1 MSAQTPV
8 ASATTNPRD
17 DDEPRPS
24 GARLVNGVGQ
34 EGRATDTPVNAAPP
48 ALENPNA
55 GDVPLV
61 DSRGNVQGQGSE
73 GESDRSSRLQAEV
86 QKQLEEYKAK
96 QQLEVDRLQRE
107 IQQLRAEREQARGVI
122 GQHQGPAT
130 VPQSRVVPEGNLGQH
145 QGPTTVPQSRV
156 VPEGNLGQHQGPASV
171 PQGQSVPGG
180 NLGQHQGPAS
190 VPQGQ
195 SVPGGN
201 LGQHQGPASVPQ
213 GQSVPGGN
221 LGQHQGP
228 ASVPEGNR
236 SQHTE
241 SFQNMSS
248 AQQWLGPQGTNGT
261 IAMIADGMAQLQAAM
276 IKQLDK
282 GAEGDRSPEQVKP
295 GTTALPLLKEVAAET
310 ACVDVMDWL
319 EMIDGP
325 MSDLSDSSAGWWRAV
340 MSEANRAYGIW
351 TQAAPLDKLSIAPD
365 PTNLENGKFSRLNSR
380 AAAMIIASLHDSVK
394 QEVVARRLTGST
406 VRLIFRILTLY
417 QPGGEDEKYKILQ
430 NLQSPTP
437 ETEPGRAVTA
447 LRAWSRWLKR
457 CTELHVQAPDPSLL
471 ARGLTQLVKAVIE
484 KSSDASFRTSLI
496 KSILQIDTNP
506 SYDKVDSYYKHLM
519 AECEAL
525 ALTTPTTSYP
535 MTTVVKPEA
544 KLKPVKPEGRPTS
557 GTHCSSAPPGRAT
570 TSTSTSSSTVPEATQ
585 HTGPKSEVPCRYFG
599 RTAKGCSRAS
609 KCPFMHSWEGL
620 DKKDRCLNCGGKGH
634 AAKDCSA
641 KRTPPASTSTTPKS
655 GDERPPS
662 TSTSTTTTRTVRIDE
677 RPEVLTA
684 PSRPTEGAPTPN
696 DLKDVLADVGKVLK
710 ATQATSLKRAKV
722 QELQAD
728 EFADNGFK
736 EAMARMRKFVDEKVV
751 FEDDGKEEF
760 TRDLGNTEFL
770 APPDG
775 LLDSG
780 ASHAMRAATNKAYQS
795 GHPVSVTLA
804 GEDVKVLRQ
813 NKQGTILVESE
824 QGPVQAI
831 VPLGAIIQDLGYT
844 LSWGPK
850 HLKLSHPEKGPI
862 KVKINNNCPE
872 VTACDALAL
881 IRDLELTKVATL
893 NAHVNTL
900 KARLEVLKLE
910 EKRDWPELMKEYMKD
925 GRRGTLL
932 KALLKCPFTK
942 GLPSDVHSMLLE
954 DFNLDDGMKYLK
966 DLPIAR
972 RTRKSLMNSRSWVV
986 SLYGGDSASVDPFK
1000 LVPAAGKTLLEID
1013 IKNSRMWDVH
1023 RGRGVYRLLLWA
1035 AATGRVSDV
1044 IASQPDKS
1052 WTTSLEPTR
1061 TPWRSDEEPFG
1072 KAILK
1077 PLQRQRALQDTAK
1090 VAQQMLIWML
1100 ATLKG
1105 RGNVGFLLELPS
1117 GSLENYY
1124 EEQLGATLWGSEM
1137 WRAFKSTSGM
1147 TRASFDMGGF
1157 GHRCSRPTTV
1167 GTNYPILAQ
1176 MDGMHEVAEG
1186 CLPSSLVTGAERRSW
1201 SQQFK
1206 HLVLEG
1212 VSDFHSGT
1220 WVEEEELVNV
1230 GAKLSKLTKEQREL
1244 WKKHLLNDHQPY
1256 RADCSVCINA
1266 QASGYQ
1272 HRRRRHHHLYTVALD
1287 VAGPFKTKGRDM
1299 EFDDYKYILVASYR
1313 CPKDYMAAKA
1323 IPDLDAELY
1332 VPDTDEDE
1340 QPDDE
1345 VLQSED
1351 ELLQPDQEESGIEE
1365 ELEIHG
1371 PPTVDEVVEELQ
1383 EPIETKTIYLARPM
1397 RRRTTSATLLA
1408 AKEMMVQLR
1417 QNGLYVNAIHTDR
1430 AREFGSRAFK
1440 AWIGECGVRH
1450 TKTARGDP
1458 AGNSTAELGVKWLKS
1473 RVRALLRSSGAG
1485 ATEWPMAVNHA
1496 VMGLWSKAF
1505 PSSLWTSPP
1514 AAPFGSEVWF
1524 RAKAYKGT
1532 KEKAKDPTDVRWK
1545 RGFYRG
1551 PATDVSRGHLLMRED
1566 GGLVIA
1572 KGVKFNVLDPASE
1585 LRDLLPPMTAEG
1597 LEADECE
1604 VEHASRKQLVA
1615 EVEFISKCL
1624 LSEEN
1629 FDLKETL
1636 KLYNKLE
1643 ELGDVDFRV
1652 GKKTAATS
1660 WYTGAYV
1667 HGGCA
1672 GLRRNLQSFP
1682 NTSKYLVSLGKKYAK
1697 GEGFSAVALARNA
1710 TLGMHRDSHNYKHS
1724 KNIVVPISRFE
1735 GGALW
1740 AEDPDVEEKDN
1751 VPKQTPS
1758 GQEVRGRLHPMR
1770 QGEPVMFSPRR
1781 WHEVQQW
1788 EGDRVMLMLYT
1799 PRATKLAEKDAA
1811 TLEEF
1816 GFPLDRKAL
1825 DRDPEE
1831 LDEGETEKSLQE
1843 EPKLFS
1849 VQLQDKLEPIVFIE
1863 VEDEDL
1869 LDGEEIGS
1877 KAKSLKR
1884 IVKKEA
1890 QQAAKAINKKAELQY
1905 TNNIEE
1911 IIKLHEEKGTPLDVT
1926 HAVSLQEVKKNLP
1939 AWRSSALKEYHNL
1952 KDNKR
1957 AFEVRKKHELPP
1969 GCRIVP
1975 CNGVYTVKPDKD
1987 GLYRRKTRFVACGN
2001 HVPEG
2006 QEGME
2011 LFAAGLDATTL
2022 RTMLAYTIDQP
2033 WAYGT
2038 TDIRQAFVLAPWLG
2052 QAVALQPPAIAYE
2065 LGLAEP
2071 GDYWFVLMSI
2081 YGLRESPALWSKF
2094 RDEQLEGARWT
2105 AVIDGKEERLRLR
2118 QMVTDDQVWKIERE
2132 QGDQQPLGYIMVYVD
2147 DILINSLPEAMRS
2160 FYEWLA
2166 SRWECDNLDVLGEN
2180 HPIRFLGME
2189 VHLVDSGIELAQE
2202 GFIRELL
2209 RSHGH
2214 DGSRAKAQGPKD
2226 TMVLTLEEEEAMITA
2241 QPSDLSGR
2249 EDEVKMAQ
2257 RRVGELLW
2265 LSGRTRPDVQYVT
2278 ALLSSRITR
2287 CPEIVNQVGIRMLS
2301 YLNETLHYRIRFSQ
2315 PEVPMDHIKVFTDS
2329 SFAPSSGRSH
2339 GSAGVFVN
2347 NNPVSWRSSRQQLV
2361 TLSTAESELLEA
2373 VEGVVLANATAT
2385 LVSELRGCR
2394 LPVHLHIDNQS
2405 ALMLLNGSTG
2415 SWRTRH
2421 QRLRANYVRE
2431 RLQLG
2436 EIHLQYE
2443 PGATQR
2449 ADLGTKPF
2457 TKERLSQLIKLWNI
2471 IDRRSTEAT
2480 VRAAS
2485 ATSSPTWL
2493 SKLLMFCQLCGVTA
2507 QKEQIQAEVPWD
2519 LYLVVLVLAIA
2530 VIGIWEGGKHC
2541 CRGKEIR
2548 LQALRSRASYGKLTR
2563 IELKELQRLLA
2574 LEPGDLTDQ
2583 QGERLLYLKDLF
2595 EQSMPSNTSPVPTVP
2610 LDTPHRMQEASSS
2623 TTPSKPTTRDV
2634 GTQKDYVP
2642 AFERAGHQPPVR
2654 VETVTY
2660 SGPFHHVPGRDVIHL
2675 QADCWGL
2682 RHAGRT
2688 NVLNLCRC
2696 CLNGGRS
2703 LYDRG

>member
-1 MSAQTPV
+1 
-8 ASATTNPRD
+8 
-17 DDEPRPS
+17 
-24 GARLVNGVGQ
+24 
-34 EGRATDTPVNAAPP
+34 
-48 ALENPNA
+48 
-55 GDVPLV
+55 
-61 DSRGNVQGQGSE
+61 
-73 GESDRSSRLQAEV
+73 
-86 QKQLEEYKAK
+86 
-96 QQLEVDRLQRE
+96 
-107 IQQLRAEREQARGVI
+107 
-122 GQHQGPAT
+122 
-130 VPQSRVVPEGNLGQH
+130 
-145 QGPTTVPQSRV
+145 
-156 VPEGNLGQHQGPASV
+156 
-171 PQGQSVPGG
+171 
-180 NLGQHQGPAS
+180 
-190 VPQGQ
+190 
-195 SVPGGN
+195 
-201 LGQHQGPASVPQ
+201 
-213 GQSVPGGN
+213 
-221 LGQHQGP
+221 
-228 ASVPEGNR
+228 
-236 SQHTE
+236 
-241 SFQNMSS
+241 
-248 AQQWLGPQGTNGT
+248 
-261 IAMIADGMAQLQAAM
+261 MIADGMAQLQAAM

-295 GTTALPLLKEVAAET
+295 GTTALPLLKEVAAES

-437 ETEPGRAVTA
+437 EAEPGRAVTA

-496 KSILQIDTNP
+496 KSTLQIDTNP

-544 KLKPVKPEGRPTS
+544 KLKPVKPEGRHTS
-557 GTHCSSAPPGRAT
+557 GTPSSSATQGRPT
-570 TSTSTSSSTVPEATQ
+570 TATSTSSSTTPEATQ

-599 RTAKGCSRAS
+599 RTAKGCSRAT

-634 AAKDCSA
+634 VAKECSA

-655 GDERPPS
+655 GNERQPS
-662 TSTSTTTTRTVRIDE
+662 TATSSTTTRTVRIDE
-677 RPEVLTA
+677 KPEVVTA
-684 PSRPTEGAPTPN
+684 PSKPTEGAPTPN

-710 ATQATSLKRAKV
+710 AMQATSLKSARV
-722 QELQAD
+722 QEPQVD
-728 EFADNGFK
+728 DFADNGFK
-736 EAMARMRKFVDEKVV
+736 EAIARMRKFVDGRVDY
-751 FEDDGKEEF
+751 EDDGKEEF
-760 TRDLGNTEFL
+760 TRDLGIPEFL
-770 APPDG
+770 APPGG

-780 ASHAMRAATNKAYQS
+780 ASHAMRAATNKEYQS

-862 KVKINNNCPE
+862 KVRINNNCPE
-872 VTACDALAL
+872 VAACDALAL
-881 IRDLELTKVATL
+881 IRDLELTKVETL
-893 NAHVNTL
+893 NAHVSTL

-942 GLPSDVHSMLLE
+942 GLPTDVHSMLLE

-1000 LVPAAGKTLLEID
+1000 LVPAAGKILLEID
-1013 IKNSRMWDVH
+1013 VKNSRMWDVH
-1023 RGRGVYRLLLWA
+1023 RGLGVYRLLLWA

-1061 TPWRSDEEPFG
+1061 TPWRSDEEPYG
-1072 KAILK
+1072 RTILK
-1077 PLQRQRALQDTAK
+1077 PLQKQRALQDTAK

-1117 GSLENYY
+1117 GPLEAYY

-1137 WRAFKSTSGM
+1137 WRAFKSISGM

-1230 GAKLSKLTKEQREL
+1230 DAKLSKLTKEQREL

-1351 ELLQPDQEESGIEE
+1351 ELPQPDQEGSGIEE
-1365 ELEIHG
+1365 ELEAYG

-1430 AREFGSRAFK
+1430 AREFGSRNFK

-1450 TKTARGDP
+1450 TRTAGGDP

-1473 RVRALLRSSGAG
+1473 RVRALLRSGGAG

-1505 PSSLWTSPP
+1505 PSSPWTSPP

-1597 LEADECE
+1597 LETEEHE

-1624 LSEEN
+1624 LTEDN
-1629 FDLKETL
+1629 YDFKETL

-1682 NTSKYLVSLGKKYAK
+1682 NTSRYLVSLGKKYAR
-1697 GEGFSAVALARNA
+1697 GESFSAVALARNA

-1724 KNIVVPISRFE
+1724 KNIVVPISQFE

-1740 AEDPDVEEKDN
+1740 AEDPEVEEKDN

-1758 GQEVRGRLHPMR
+1758 GQEVKGNLHPML
-1770 QGEPVMFSPRR
+1770 QGEPVIFSPRR

-1799 PRATKLAEKDAA
+1799 PRATKLTEKDAA

-1825 DRDPEE
+1825 EKDPED

-1843 EPKLFS
+1843 EPKLFA
-1849 VQLQDKLEPIVFIE
+1849 VQLEDKLEPVAFIE

-1869 LDGEEIGS
+1869 FDGEEIGS
-1877 KAKSLKR
+1877 KTRSLKR
-1884 IVKKEA
+1884 IVKTEA

-1939 AWRSSALKEYHNL
+1939 AWKSSALKEYHNL

-1975 CNGVYTVKPDKD
+1975 CKGVYTVKPDKD

-2022 RTMLAYTIDQP
+2022 RTMLAYTIDQQ

-2132 QGDQQPLGYIMVYVD
+2132 QGDKQPLGYIMVYVD

-2160 FYEWLA
+2160 FYDWLA

-2214 DGSRAKAQGPKD
+2214 DGSRAKTQGPKD

-2287 CPEIVNQVGIRMLS
+2287 CPEIVNQVGVRMLS

-2373 VEGVVLANATAT
+2373 VEGAVLANATAT
-2385 LVSELRGCR
+2385 LVSELRGHR

-2415 SWRTRH
+2415 SWRK
-2421 QRLRANYVRE
+2421 A
-2431 RLQLG
+2431 
-2436 EIHLQYE
+2436 
-2443 PGATQR
+2443 P
-2449 ADLGTKPF
+2449 
-2457 TKERLSQLIKLWNI
+2457 
-2471 IDRRSTEAT
+2471 T
-2480 VRAAS
+2480 VES
-2485 ATSSPTWL
+2485 
-2493 SKLLMFCQLCGVTA
+2493 
-2507 QKEQIQAEVPWD
+2507 E
-2519 LYLVVLVLAIA
+2519 
-2530 VIGIWEGGKHC
+2530 
-2541 CRGKEIR
+2541 
-2548 LQALRSRASYGKLTR
+2548 LRSR
-2563 IELKELQRLLA
+2563 
-2574 LEPGDLTDQ
+2574 
-2583 QGERLLYLKDLF
+2583 
-2595 EQSMPSNTSPVPTVP
+2595 
-2610 LDTPHRMQEASSS
+2610 EAA
-2623 TTPSKPTTRDV
+2623 V
-2634 GTQKDYVP
+2634 GRNPP
-2642 AFERAGHQPPVR
+2642 AVR
-2654 VETVTY
+2654 TW
-2660 SGPFHHVPGRDVIHL
+2660 S
-2675 QADCWGL
+2675 
-2682 RHAGRT
+2682 HAT
-2688 NVLNLCRC
+2688 C
-2696 CLNGGRS
+2696 
-2703 LYDRG
+2703 

>member
-1 MSAQTPV
+1 
-8 ASATTNPRD
+8 
-17 DDEPRPS
+17 
-24 GARLVNGVGQ
+24 
-34 EGRATDTPVNAAPP
+34 
-48 ALENPNA
+48 
-55 GDVPLV
+55 
-61 DSRGNVQGQGSE
+61 
-73 GESDRSSRLQAEV
+73 
-86 QKQLEEYKAK
+86 
-96 QQLEVDRLQRE
+96 
-107 IQQLRAEREQARGVI
+107 
-122 GQHQGPAT
+122 
-130 VPQSRVVPEGNLGQH
+130 
-145 QGPTTVPQSRV
+145 
-156 VPEGNLGQHQGPASV
+156 
-171 PQGQSVPGG
+171 
-180 NLGQHQGPAS
+180 
-190 VPQGQ
+190 
-195 SVPGGN
+195 
-201 LGQHQGPASVPQ
+201 
-213 GQSVPGGN
+213 
-221 LGQHQGP
+221 
-228 ASVPEGNR
+228 
-236 SQHTE
+236 
-241 SFQNMSS
+241 
-248 AQQWLGPQGTNGT
+248 
-261 IAMIADGMAQLQAAM
+261 MIADGMAQLQAAM

-340 MSEANRAYGIW
+340 MSEANPAYGIW

-394 QEVVARRLTGST
+394 QEVVARSCSNSVEGLVALAEEMYRVARTSPGS
-406 VRLIFRILTLY
+406 
-417 QPGGEDEKYKILQ
+417 
-430 NLQSPTP
+430 
-437 ETEPGRAVTA
+437 EPIG
-447 LRAWSRWLKR
+447 S
-457 CTELHVQAPDPSLL
+457 
-471 ARGLTQLVKAVIE
+471 G
-484 KSSDASFRTSLI
+484 TSLI
-496 KSILQIDTNP
+496 KSTLQIDTNP
-506 SYDKVDSYYKHLM
+506 SYDKVDSE
-519 AECEAL
+519 AEACEAGG
-525 ALTTPTTSYP
+525 TSYLWNTFFLS
-535 MTTVVKPEA
+535 TT
-544 KLKPVKPEGRPTS
+544 
-557 GTHCSSAPPGRAT
+557 
-570 TSTSTSSSTVPEATQ
+570 
-585 HTGPKSEVPCRYFG
+585 
-599 RTAKGCSRAS
+599 
-609 KCPFMHSWEGL
+609 
-620 DKKDRCLNCGGKGH
+620 GKGN
-634 AAKDCSA
+634 DIYFDIFLNSA
-641 KRTPPASTSTTPKS
+641 GRLQCKENSTCVDFNNTKEW
-655 GDERPPS
+655 GR
-662 TSTSTTTTRTVRIDE
+662 
-677 RPEVLTA
+677 
-684 PSRPTEGAPTPN
+684 EGAPTPN

-710 ATQATSLKRAKV
+710 AMQATSLKRAKV

-728 EFADNGFK
+728 EFADNGLK

-893 NAHVNTL
+893 NAHTL

-972 RTRKSLMNSRSWVV
+972 RRRKSLMNSRSWVV

-1023 RGRGVYRLLLWA
+1023 RGYRQ
-1035 AATGRVSDV
+1035 GRTADAHMDV
-1044 IASQPDKS
+1044 GY
-1052 WTTSLEPTR
+1052 
-1061 TPWRSDEEPFG
+1061 F
-1072 KAILK
+1072 
-1077 PLQRQRALQDTAK
+1077 
-1090 VAQQMLIWML
+1090 
-1100 ATLKG
+1100 
-1105 RGNVGFLLELPS
+1105 
-1117 GSLENYY
+1117 
-1124 EEQLGATLWGSEM
+1124 
-1137 WRAFKSTSGM
+1137 
-1147 TRASFDMGGF
+1147 
-1157 GHRCSRPTTV
+1157 
-1167 GTNYPILAQ
+1167 
-1176 MDGMHEVAEG
+1176 EG
-1186 CLPSSLVTGAERRSW
+1186 RSW

-1313 CPKDYMAAKA
+1313 CPKDYIAAKA

-1505 PSSLWTSPP
+1505 PSSPWTSPP

-1751 VPKQTPS
+1751 VPKQTSS

-1869 LDGEEIGS
+1869 FDGEEIGS
-1877 KAKSLKR
+1877 KAKSLNR
-1884 IVKKEA
+1884 IVKTEA

-1975 CNGVYTVKPDKD
+1975 CKGVYTVKPDKD

-2038 TDIRQAFVLAPWLG
+2038 TDIRQVFVLAPWLG

-2214 DGSRAKAQGPKD
+2214 DGSRAKTQGPKD

-2421 QRLRANYVRE
+2421 LRLRANYVRE

-2610 LDTPHRMQEASSS
+2610 LDTPHRMQ
-2623 TTPSKPTTRDV
+2623 
-2634 GTQKDYVP
+2634 
-2642 AFERAGHQPPVR
+2642 
-2654 VETVTY
+2654 
-2660 SGPFHHVPGRDVIHL
+2660 
-2675 QADCWGL
+2675 
-2682 RHAGRT
+2682 
-2688 NVLNLCRC
+2688 
-2696 CLNGGRS
+2696 
-2703 LYDRG
+2703 

>member
-1 MSAQTPV
+1 
-8 ASATTNPRD
+8 
-17 DDEPRPS
+17 
-24 GARLVNGVGQ
+24 
-34 EGRATDTPVNAAPP
+34 
-48 ALENPNA
+48 
-55 GDVPLV
+55 
-61 DSRGNVQGQGSE
+61 
-73 GESDRSSRLQAEV
+73 
-86 QKQLEEYKAK
+86 
-96 QQLEVDRLQRE
+96 
-107 IQQLRAEREQARGVI
+107 
-122 GQHQGPAT
+122 
-130 VPQSRVVPEGNLGQH
+130 
-145 QGPTTVPQSRV
+145 
-156 VPEGNLGQHQGPASV
+156 
-171 PQGQSVPGG
+171 
-180 NLGQHQGPAS
+180 
-190 VPQGQ
+190 
-195 SVPGGN
+195 
-201 LGQHQGPASVPQ
+201 
-213 GQSVPGGN
+213 
-221 LGQHQGP
+221 
-228 ASVPEGNR
+228 
-236 SQHTE
+236 
-241 SFQNMSS
+241 
-248 AQQWLGPQGTNGT
+248 
-261 IAMIADGMAQLQAAM
+261 MIADGMAQLQAAM

-295 GTTALPLLKEVAAET
+295 GTTALPLLKEVAAES

-394 QEVVARRLTGST
+394 QEVVAR
-406 VRLIFRILTLY
+406 
-417 QPGGEDEKYKILQ
+417 
-430 NLQSPTP
+430 
-437 ETEPGRAVTA
+437 
-447 LRAWSRWLKR
+447 
-457 CTELHVQAPDPSLL
+457 
-471 ARGLTQLVKAVIE
+471 
-484 KSSDASFRTSLI
+484 TSLI
-496 KSILQIDTNP
+496 KSTLQIDTNP
-506 SYDKVDSYYKHLM
+506 SYDKVDRKANNSYFDIFLHN
-519 AECEAL
+519 A
-525 ALTTPTTSYP
+525 
-535 MTTVVKPEA
+535 
-544 KLKPVKPEGRPTS
+544 GRVQ
-557 GTHCSSAPPGRAT
+557 CKED
-570 TSTSTSSSTVPEATQ
+570 STCVDLNNTKEWEREATIY
-585 HTGPKSEVPCRYFG
+585 C
-599 RTAKGCSRAS
+599 
-609 KCPFMHSWEGL
+609 
-620 DKKDRCLNCGGKGH
+620 D
-634 AAKDCSA
+634 
-641 KRTPPASTSTTPKS
+641 
-655 GDERPPS
+655 
-662 TSTSTTTTRTVRIDE
+662 
-677 RPEVLTA
+677 
-684 PSRPTEGAPTPN
+684 GAPTPN

-710 ATQATSLKRAKV
+710 AMQATSLKSARV
-722 QELQAD
+722 QESQVD
-728 EFADNGFK
+728 DFADNGFK
-736 EAMARMRKFVDEKVV
+736 EAIARMRKFVDGRVDY
-751 FEDDGKEEF
+751 EDDGKEEF
-760 TRDLGNTEFL
+760 TRDLGIPEFL
-770 APPDG
+770 APP
-775 LLDSG
+775 
-780 ASHAMRAATNKAYQS
+780 
-795 GHPVSVTLA
+795 
-804 GEDVKVLRQ
+804 VLRQ

-872 VTACDALAL
+872 VAACDALAL
-881 IRDLELTKVATL
+881 IRDLELTKVETL
-893 NAHVNTL
+893 NAHVSTL

-942 GLPSDVHSMLLE
+942 GLPTDVHSMLLE
-954 DFNLDDGMKYLK
+954 DFNLDDGMK
-966 DLPIAR
+966 
-972 RTRKSLMNSRSWVV
+972 SWVV

-1000 LVPAAGKTLLEID
+1000 LVPAAGKILLEID
-1013 IKNSRMWDVH
+1013 VKNSRMWDVH
-1023 RGRGVYRLLLWA
+1023 R
-1035 AATGRVSDV
+1035 
-1044 IASQPDKS
+1044 
-1052 WTTSLEPTR
+1052 
-1061 TPWRSDEEPFG
+1061 
-1072 KAILK
+1072 
-1077 PLQRQRALQDTAK
+1077 
-1090 VAQQMLIWML
+1090 
-1100 ATLKG
+1100 
-1105 RGNVGFLLELPS
+1105 
-1117 GSLENYY
+1117 
-1124 EEQLGATLWGSEM
+1124 
-1137 WRAFKSTSGM
+1137 
-1147 TRASFDMGGF
+1147 
-1157 GHRCSRPTTV
+1157 
-1167 GTNYPILAQ
+1167 
-1176 MDGMHEVAEG
+1176 
-1186 CLPSSLVTGAERRSW
+1186 
-1201 SQQFK
+1201 
-1206 HLVLEG
+1206 
-1212 VSDFHSGT
+1212 DFHSGT

-1230 GAKLSKLTKEQREL
+1230 DAKLSKLTKEQREL

-1351 ELLQPDQEESGIEE
+1351 ELPQPDQEGSGIEE
-1365 ELEIHG
+1365 ELEAYG

-1430 AREFGSRAFK
+1430 AREFGSRNFK

-1450 TKTARGDP
+1450 TRTAGGDP

-1473 RVRALLRSSGAG
+1473 RVRALLRSGGAG

-1505 PSSLWTSPP
+1505 PSSPWTSPP

-1597 LEADECE
+1597 LETEEHE

-1624 LSEEN
+1624 LTEDN
-1629 FDLKETL
+1629 YDFKETL

-1682 NTSKYLVSLGKKYAK
+1682 NTSRYLVSLGKKYAR
-1697 GEGFSAVALARNA
+1697 GESFSAVALARNA

-1724 KNIVVPISRFE
+1724 KNIVVPISQFE

-1740 AEDPDVEEKDN
+1740 AEDPEVEEKDN

-1758 GQEVRGRLHPMR
+1758 GQEVKGSLHPML

-1799 PRATKLAEKDAA
+1799 PRATKLTEKDAA

-1825 DRDPEE
+1825 EKDPED

-1843 EPKLFS
+1843 EPKLFA
-1849 VQLQDKLEPIVFIE
+1849 VQLEDKLEPVAFIE

-1869 LDGEEIGS
+1869 FDGEEIGS
-1877 KAKSLKR
+1877 KTRSLKR
-1884 IVKKEA
+1884 IVKTEA

-1939 AWRSSALKEYHNL
+1939 AWKSSALKEYHNL

-1975 CNGVYTVKPDKD
+1975 CKGVYTVKPDKD

-2022 RTMLAYTIDQP
+2022 RTMLAYTIDQQ

-2132 QGDQQPLGYIMVYVD
+2132 QGDKQPLGYIMVYVD

-2160 FYEWLA
+2160 FYDWLA

-2214 DGSRAKAQGPKD
+2214 DGSRAKTQGPKD

-2287 CPEIVNQVGIRMLS
+2287 CPEIVNQVGVRMLS

-2315 PEVPMDHIKVFTDS
+2315 PEV
-2329 SFAPSSGRSH
+2329 
-2339 GSAGVFVN
+2339 
-2347 NNPVSWRSSRQQLV
+2347 
-2361 TLSTAESELLEA
+2361 EA
-2373 VEGVVLANATAT
+2373 
-2385 LVSELRGCR
+2385 
-2394 LPVHLHIDNQS
+2394 
-2405 ALMLLNGSTG
+2405 
-2415 SWRTRH
+2415 
-2421 QRLRANYVRE
+2421 
-2431 RLQLG
+2431 
-2436 EIHLQYE
+2436 
-2443 PGATQR
+2443 
-2449 ADLGTKPF
+2449 
-2457 TKERLSQLIKLWNI
+2457 
-2471 IDRRSTEAT
+2471 
-2480 VRAAS
+2480 
-2485 ATSSPTWL
+2485 
-2493 SKLLMFCQLCGVTA
+2493 
-2507 QKEQIQAEVPWD
+2507 
-2519 LYLVVLVLAIA
+2519 
-2530 VIGIWEGGKHC
+2530 
-2541 CRGKEIR
+2541 
-2548 LQALRSRASYGKLTR
+2548 
-2563 IELKELQRLLA
+2563 
-2574 LEPGDLTDQ
+2574 TDQ
-2583 QGERLLYLKDLF
+2583 QAF
-2595 EQSMPSNTSPVPTVP
+2595 
-2610 LDTPHRMQEASSS
+2610 SS
-2623 TTPSKPTTRDV
+2623 TTIQCHGDHRDNN
-2634 GTQKDYVP
+2634 
-2642 AFERAGHQPPVR
+2642 
-2654 VETVTY
+2654 
-2660 SGPFHHVPGRDVIHL
+2660 
-2675 QADCWGL
+2675 W
-2682 RHAGRT
+2682 
-2688 NVLNLCRC
+2688 
-2696 CLNGGRS
+2696 
-2703 LYDRG
+2703 